1 MNKAINKKRSLTFAA
16 AVLSALC
23 AATVGAGVTS
33 ALSVSAEEQRQ
44 TALTGFT
51 CEGASVNAE
60 EPGLRFVFS
69 LSGDALEKKD
79 LTAGVVYMPYDLY
92 RGEEAAFLKN
102 QANALTE
109 QFNWK
114 DNAET
119 TEDETDLIGY
129 TYLPAS
135 YIPASM
141 YNRVLLVRGYI
152 EDGADVYYTEP
163 VKTSMAYSAWQA
175 TKLPEFS
182 EYIETLKTYMGPYAL
197 TWGEGE
203 ADKKENLYYGDAIE
217 LPRTLS
223 FSEHELNV
231 EKWYWDEDKTKE
243 ISASDYIT
251 CSSNVYYTLE
261 KISVSGTVSC
271 TDPSVDLSSVKIDV
285 DGKET
290 NVAVA
295 ANGAY
300 SLELDAGVHDF
311 KFYCNGYVAYHT
323 GVEIY
328 SAKTLSAR
336 LESDL
341 YDIGDFGDS
350 KSDELAFRSD
360 GVYTVSGSGYCYLM
374 PNTATAENYEFTA
387 KISTPDATKDSDT
400 QSFGFAISNGVNVLK
415 VVLTNWHIYVSVGK
429 SGGGSDEI
437 HVTTGYPFLNVNKD
451 DGGRNCMLVRSD
463 DALELWFGTIH
474 LITITADGVTELCR
488 TDAGIKA
495 AMAVHAED
503 FHGKGILAGFFGEGV
518 THAVGLGSRS
528 GSALEATY
536 ACKLV
541 KGAKLEESLFAF
553 GNHGAVKTYRRAPSS
568 GDNVFTLNDNGYG
581 YIMPNTATTGDYE
594 FTVSAATKEDGH
606 DAWGATSFGIVISN
620 GTYVMTIA
628 FGGEGP
634 FCVQIGTEV
643 GKVDDATN
651 AWYTSREN
659 ATATYPDYH
668 SDALWMVHNHTWK
681 IVRTKD
687 SIDVFDG
694 NKTFLTVT
702 ADEIITNYPATDDG
716 VTTKMKE
723 LLATFFGENVEHAV
737 GLGGLKTEKALIN
750 CVFTCSYKDGDE
762 LKQQTYATGNHG
774 SIRSMYLT
782 PSSGDNVYTLN
793 DNGYG
798 YIMPNTATTGDYEF
812 TVSAATKEDGHDA
825 WGATSFGIV
834 ISNGTYVMTIAF
846 GGEGPFCVQ
855 IGTEVGKVDDA
866 TNAWYTSRENATAT
880 YPDYHSDALWMVHN
894 HTWKI
899 VRTKDSIDVFD
910 GNKTFLTVTADEII
924 TNYPAT
930 DDGVTTKM
938 KELLATFFGENVE
951 HAVGLGGL
959 KTQKALINCVFTC
972 TYEKK

>member
-1 MNKAINKKRSLTFAA
+1 
-16 AVLSALC
+16 
-23 AATVGAGVTS
+23 
-33 ALSVSAEEQRQ
+33 
-44 TALTGFT
+44 
-51 CEGASVNAE
+51 
-60 EPGLRFVFS
+60 
-69 LSGDALEKKD
+69 
-79 LTAGVVYMPYDLY
+79 
-92 RGEEAAFLKN
+92 
-102 QANALTE
+102 
-109 QFNWK
+109 
-114 DNAET
+114 
-119 TEDETDLIGY
+119 
-129 TYLPAS
+129 
-135 YIPASM
+135 
-141 YNRVLLVRGYI
+141 
-152 EDGADVYYTEP
+152 
-163 VKTSMAYSAWQA
+163 
-175 TKLPEFS
+175 
-182 EYIETLKTYMGPYAL
+182 
-197 TWGEGE
+197 
-203 ADKKENLYYGDAIE
+203 
-217 LPRTLS
+217 
-223 FSEHELNV
+223 
-231 EKWYWDEDKTKE
+231 
-243 ISASDYIT
+243 
-251 CSSNVYYTLE
+251 
-261 KISVSGTVSC
+261 
-271 TDPSVDLSSVKIDV
+271 
-285 DGKET
+285 
-290 NVAVA
+290 
-295 ANGAY
+295 
-300 SLELDAGVHDF
+300 
-311 KFYCNGYVAYHT
+311 
-323 GVEIY
+323 
-328 SAKTLSAR
+328 
-336 LESDL
+336 
-341 YDIGDFGDS
+341 
-350 KSDELAFRSD
+350 
-360 GVYTVSGSGYCYLM
+360 
-374 PNTATAENYEFTA
+374 
-387 KISTPDATKDSDT
+387 
-400 QSFGFAISNGVNVLK
+400 
-415 VVLTNWHIYVSVGK
+415 
-429 SGGGSDEI
+429 
-437 HVTTGYPFLNVNKD
+437 
-451 DGGRNCMLVRSD
+451 MLVRSD

-488 TDAGIKA
+488 TNAAIKA

-594 FTVSAATKEDGH
+594 FTVSAVTKEDGH

-659 ATATYPDYH
+659 ATPTYPGYH
-668 SDALWMVHNHTWK
+668 SGALHMVHNRTWK
-681 IVRTKD
+681 IVRTKNF
-687 SIDVFDG
+687 IDVLEG
-694 NKTFLTVT
+694 NKKFLTVT
-702 ADEIITNYPATDDG
+702 KDEIITNYPATDGG
-716 VTTKMKE
+716 VTTEMKE

-737 GLGGLKTEKALIN
+737 GLGGLETEKDLIN
-750 CVFTCSYKDGDE
+750 CVFTCSYKDGDA

-782 PSSGDNVYTLN
+782 PSSGDNVFTLN

-812 TVSAATKEDGHDA
+812 TVSAVTKEDGHDA

-866 TNAWYTSRENATAT
+866 TNAWYTSRENATPT
-880 YPDYHSDALWMVHN
+880 YPGYHSGALHMVHN
-894 HTWKI
+894 RTWKI
-899 VRTKDSIDVFD
+899 VRTKNFIDVLE
-910 GNKTFLTVTADEII
+910 GNKKFLTVTKDEII

-930 DDGVTTKM
+930 DGGVTTEM

-959 KTQKALINCVFTC
+959 ETGEALINCVFTC